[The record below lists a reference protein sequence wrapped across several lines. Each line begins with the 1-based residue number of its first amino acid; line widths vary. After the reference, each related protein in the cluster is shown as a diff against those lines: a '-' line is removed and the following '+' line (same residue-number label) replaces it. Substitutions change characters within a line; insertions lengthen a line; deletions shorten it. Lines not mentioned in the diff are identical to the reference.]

1 MKKVILFFTTVL
13 IFSFQLLTFNSF
25 AQAPQKMSYQAV
37 IRNSGDALVT
47 STVIGMQIS
56 ILQGSSTG
64 TPVYVETQTPTTNVN
79 GLVSIEIGGGT
90 GFDAINWANGPYFIK
105 TETDITGG
113 TNYSISGTSQLLSI
127 PYALHAKTA
136 DSLLGTITETDPVFT
151 AWDKSTG
158 ITIPASQISDF
169 QTSVT
174 NNTSV
179 FANTAKNTY
188 PAVDSTKL
196 AGIAAGAE
204 VNVNADWNATSG
216 DAQIL
221 NKPAG
226 NNAGDMQY
234 WNGTAWVMIPVGVPG
249 QFLQL
254 NLSNI
259 PTWLGATFPTLSTT
273 AVSAITNISAT
284 SGGSITS
291 DGGAEITARGICWS
305 TSPNP
310 TTADSK
316 TTNGAGTGTFS
327 SNITGL
333 AVSTTYYVRA
343 YATSNVGTVY
353 GNQESFTTIAVLAT
367 LTTTAVSGVSLSAA
381 ASGGNITNDG
391 GAAVTARGVCWSIS
405 TNPTIVDN
413 ITTDGTGAGIFT
425 SSMAGLTLGAIYYV
439 RAYAT
444 NSIGTAYGNELSF
457 TAGIG
462 ASYQGGIIAY
472 VLQSGDPGY
481 DANVTHGLIAAAS
494 DQSTGI
500 QWYNGSGISTGAT
513 ATALGTGNANTNT
526 IVTSQGAG
534 SYAAQ
539 LCNDLVLNS
548 YSDWYL
554 PSKDE
559 FNKLHLNSTVLGGGF
574 NTSVEYWNSSEIDTN
589 YAWRQYGCSC
599 IGNPPSSSGKYIQLY
614 VRAVRSF

>member
-158 ITIPASQISDF
+158 ITISASQISDF

-174 NNTSV
+174 YNTSML
-179 FANTAKNTY
+179 ANTAKNSY
-188 PAVDSTKL
+188 PLVDSTKL

-234 WNGTAWVMIPVGVPG
+234 WNGTAWVMIPVGIPG
-249 QFLQL
+249 QYLQL
-254 NLSNI
+254 NTANV
-259 PTWLGATFPTLSTT
+259 PVWLGATYPTLTTT
-273 AVSAITNISAT
+273 AVSAITNVSAT
-284 SGGSITS
+284 SGGNITS
-291 DGGAEITARGICWS
+291 DGGAEITGRGICWS

-316 TTNGAGTGTFS
+316 VTNGAGIGTFTG
-327 SNITGL
+327 NITGL

-343 YATSNVGTVY
+343 FTISSAGTMY

-367 LTTTAVSGVSLSAA
+367 LSTSTTSAVTLTAA
-381 ASGGNITNDG
+381 AAGGNITNDG
-391 GAAVTARGVCWSIS
+391 GAAVTVRGVCWSIS
-405 TNPTIVDN
+405 TNPTTVDN

-425 SSMAGLTLGAIYYV
+425 SSMAGLTLGTIYYV

-462 ASYQGGIIAY
+462 ASHQGGIVAY

-481 DANVTHGLIAAAS
+481 DANVPHGLIAASS

-500 QWYNGSGISTGAT
+500 KWNNGTNTITGAI

-526 IVTSQGAG
+526 IVANQGAG

-539 LCNDLVLNS
+539 LCADLVFGG

-559 FNKLHLNSTVLGGGF
+559 LNILCLNNLEIGGF
-574 NTSVEYWNSSEIDTN
+574 MGSYYWTSSEADQN
-589 YAWRQYGCSC
+589 YVWIQV
-599 IGNPPSSSGKYIQLY
+599 GNGVMQTVNTKPNGFR
-614 VRAVRSF
+614 VRAIRSF

>member
-1 MKKVILFFTTVL
+1 MRKVILFITTVL
-13 IFSFQLLTFNSF
+13 TFNFQLLTFNSF

-37 IRNSGDALVT
+37 VRNSGDALVT
-47 STVIGMQIS
+47 STIIGMQIS

-136 DSLLGTITETDPVFT
+136 DSLTGTITETDPVFI

-158 ITIPASQISDF
+158 ITISASQISDF
-169 QTSVT
+169 QISVT
-174 NNTSV
+174 NNTEV
-179 FANTAKNTY
+179 LANTAKNTY

-234 WNGTAWVMIPVGVPG
+234 WNGTAWVMIPVGIPG
-249 QFLQL
+249 QYLQL
-254 NLSNI
+254 TTANI
-259 PTWLGATFPTLSTT
+259 PAWLGATFPTLSTT

-284 SGGSITS
+284 AGGNITS
-291 DGGAEITARGICWS
+291 DGGAEITSRGICWS
-305 TSPNP
+305 TSSNP

-316 TTNGAGTGTFS
+316 ITNGAGTGIFTG
-327 SNITGL
+327 NITGL

-343 YATSNVGTVY
+343 FTISSAGTMY

-367 LTTTAVSGVSLSAA
+367 LSTSTTSAVTLTSAA
-381 ASGGNITNDG
+381 AGGNITNDG
-391 GAAVTARGVCWSIS
+391 GAIVTVRGVCWSIS

-462 ASYQGGIIAY
+462 ASHQGGIVAY

-481 DANVTHGLIAAAS
+481 DANVSHGLIAAPS
-494 DQSTGI
+494 DQS
-500 QWYNGSGISTGAT
+500 SGIKWNNGTNTITGAI

-526 IVTSQGAG
+526 IVANQGAG

-539 LCNDLVLNS
+539 LCADLVFGG

-559 FNKLHLNSTVLGGGF
+559 LNILCLNNLEIGGF
-574 NTSVEYWNSSEIDTN
+574 MGSYYWTSSEADQN
-589 YAWRQYGCSC
+589 YVWIQV
-599 IGNPPSSSGKYIQLY
+599 GNGVMQTVNTKPNGFR
-614 VRAVRSF
+614 VRAIRSF